1 MARRG
6 GGFPGMGGGM
16 NPQQMMMKVQKMQQ
30 QMAQAQEEIANTEI
44 TASAGGGMVTVK
56 MTGGY
61 KMVAVEIKPEAVD
74 PDDVDMLQDM
84 VMAAMND
91 RINTTARIGT
101 DSGSSTRR
109 KACHGVAPSSA
120 AASSSEPSMVSK

>member
-44 TASAGGGMVTVK
+44 TASAGGGMAVSYTHLDV
-56 MTGGY
+56 Y
-61 KMVAVEIKPEAVD
+61 KRQPQLRAHLAQHH
-74 PDDVDMLQDM
+74 L
-84 VMAAMND
+84 
-91 RINTTARIGT
+91 
-101 DSGSSTRR
+101 RR
-109 KACHGVAPSSA
+109 AGPLAQ
-120 AASSSEPSMVSK
+120 

>member
-61 KMVAVEIKPEAVD
+61 TMVAVEIKPEAVD

-84 VMAAMND
+84 VMAAMNE
-91 RINTTARIGT
+91 ALQQVEELSEKKMGAF
-101 DSGSSTRR
+101 SG
-109 KACHGVAPSSA
+109 GMPGLF
-120 AASSSEPSMVSK
+120 

>member
-16 NPQQMMMKVQKMQQ
+16 NPQQMMMKVQRMQK
-30 QMAQAQEEIANTEI
+30 QMAEAQEEIANTEL

-61 KMVAVEIKPEAVD
+61 KLVSVEIKPEAVD
-74 PDDVDMLQDM
+74 PDDVEMLQDL
-84 VMAAMND
+84 VTAAMNEVLQQVEKLSEEKMG
-91 RINTTARIGT
+91 AF
-101 DSGSSTRR
+101 SG
-109 KACHGVAPSSA
+109 GMPGLF
-120 AASSSEPSMVSK
+120 

>member
-61 KMVAVEIKPEAVD
+61 KRVAVEITPEAVD

-84 VMAAMND
+84 VMAAMNE
-91 RINTTARIGT
+91 ALQQVEELSEKKMGAF
-101 DSGSSTRR
+101 SG
-109 KACHGVAPSSA
+109 GMPGLF
-120 AASSSEPSMVSK
+120 

>member
-74 PDDVDMLQDM
+74 PDDVEMLQDM
-84 VMAAMND
+84 VMAAMNG
-91 RINTTARIGT
+91 RCSRWRNSRKRRWALFPAACP
-101 DSGSSTRR
+101 DSFSRWRSSLSRWR
-109 KACHGVAPSSA
+109 G
-120 AASSSEPSMVSK
+120 

>member
-74 PDDVDMLQDM
+74 PDDVEMLQDM
-84 VMAAMND
+84 VMAAMNE
-91 RINTTARIGT
+91 ALQQVEELSEKKMGAF
-101 DSGSSTRR
+101 SG
-109 KACHGVAPSSA
+109 GMPGLF
-120 AASSSEPSMVSK
+120 